1 MPRFIKD
8 GPIVPDRLVQELEED
23 RVVIFCGAGISMG
36 AGLPDFR
43 GLVAHC
49 YTELGAAMPDKKSG
63 DWNWLDRML
72 GSLEADFP
80 DQMRLKVVER
90 LNVPPRDL
98 AIHAAILKLARLKGR
113 ASGTRLVTT
122 NFDQFFED
130 AKAGMPAAQELHSGP
145 VLPIPRNDLHAS
157 WRSIVYLHGRL
168 DTSGGD
174 NQHLV
179 LTSADFG
186 RAYLTDAWAARF
198 VARLFAEF
206 TVLFIGYSLNDPVL
220 RYMTDA
226 FAAEDALSRS
236 GRKRPPAYLF
246 VSHTGLAPPD
256 AKSWHAR
263 RLEPIFYR
271 AAYNHRA
278 LKDTLVEW
286 ATAREDYQTSVQQI
300 VQRNGLRLPS
310 ALEPSDSENLVWSVC
325 DRPGDAAHGAKVF
338 AALDPPAP
346 IEWLAV
352 FERRDADAR
361 AAYREEV
368 ALAKKE
374 GREPAPAPTYHI
386 ETLFAPRLGNSG
398 GAVGVSEQASAL
410 IPWLVAHLEDRSLT
424 DWLIA
429 KLQEDRRSHPL
440 LRRAIRRR
448 LDAAPALAEGF
459 AIFWRMVASE
469 GDWMVSHT
477 ADTAFFDLRNAIAA
491 ERDAGWLDQELRSA
505 MRPYLKLKPRFGISG
520 ATSDFARLSG
530 IANAEVGFSDDDVFA
545 QLDRIDLTP
554 EPDRYWANRLD
565 TLTQLLGQ
573 VLDLHA
579 AVGEADAV
587 LDPTAFQRPSIK
599 PHAQNRHH
607 AEWARLYDLIWRGWV
622 QVDAAS
628 AVDSRH
634 WIERW
639 RRIPYLG
646 FRRLVLAAVRHSDH
660 FAPAE
665 KLEVLLNG

>member
-8 GPIVPDRLVQELEED
+8 GPIVPNRLVQELEED

-43 GLVAHC
+43 GLVEHC
-49 YTELGAAMPDKKSG
+49 YTELGAAMPDKKSD

-80 DQMRLKVVER
+80 DEMRAKVVER
-90 LNVPPRDL
+90 LNVPPKDL
-98 AIHAAILKLARLKGR
+98 AMHEAILKLARLKGPVN
-113 ASGTRLVTT
+113 GMRLVTT
-122 NFDQFFED
+122 NFDLFFED
-130 AKAGMPAAQELHSGP
+130 AKAGMASGQERHTAP

-168 DTSGGD
+168 NMKGGD

-246 VSHTGLAPPD
+246 VSHAGLTPPD

-271 AAYNHRA
+271 EAYSHRA

-286 ATAREDYQTSVQQI
+286 ATSREDYQTSVRQI
-300 VQRNGLRLPS
+300 VQRNGPRLPS
-310 ALEPSDSENLVWSVC
+310 ALEPSDSENLVWAVC
-325 DRPGDAAHGAKVF
+325 DRPGDAAHGAKDF
-338 AALDPPAP
+338 ASLDPPAP
-346 IEWLAV
+346 IEWLAT
-352 FERRDADAR
+352 FERRDTD
-361 AAYREEV
+361 
-368 ALAKKE
+368 AKKVYGE
-374 GREPAPAPTYHI
+374 EKVLAVKENREPAVPPVYHV
-386 ETLFAPRLGNSG
+386 ETLFAPQLDNSG
-398 GAVGVSEQASAL
+398 MPRLSEQAYAL
-410 IPWLVAHLEDRSLT
+410 IPWIVQHLEERALT
-424 DWLIA
+424 DWVIV
-429 KLQEDRRSHPL
+429 KLQAGRRPHQL
-440 LRRAIRRR
+440 LRHAIRRR
-448 LDAAPALAEGF
+448 LDAAHALAAGF
-459 AIFWRMVASE
+459 ATFWRVVSSE
-469 GDWMVSHT
+469 GDWMVSHA
-477 ADTAFFDLRNAIAA
+477 ADLAFFDLQTAIDA
-491 ERDAGWLDQELRSA
+491 ERNAGWLDQELRSA
-505 MRPYLKLKPRFGISG
+505 MRPYLKLKPRFGMSG
-520 ATSDFARLSG
+520 AVADPTRLSG
-530 IANAEVGFSDDDVFA
+530 IADAEVAFSDDDVFT
-545 QLDRIDLTP
+545 QLGRIDHTP
-554 EPDRYWANRLD
+554 DPDRYWAGRLD
-565 TLTQLLGQ
+565 TLTHLLAQ
-573 VLDLHA
+573 VLDLYA
-579 AVGEADAV
+579 AVGEADAAV
-587 LDPTAFQRPSIK
+587 DPTAFQRPSIQ

-622 QVDAAS
+622 EIDGGSPA
-628 AVDSRH
+628 DSRH

-646 FRRLVLAAVRHSDH
+646 FRRLVLAAVKHSPH
-660 FAPAE
+660 FTPAE
-665 KLEVLLNG
+665 KLEVMLNG